1 MSMPEP
7 AAALLLDLDG
17 TLVDSEG
24 FHRQVFR
31 NWFADRGWTVTD
43 EVLAGFTGRRADD
56 VLTHSPGPWSG
67 EDVPAMLAEL
77 LSAMNALP
85 RPGLA
90 LGAEELLAGARV
102 PLGLVTS
109 ANTAWARTC
118 LGDLLD
124 AFAVVVT
131 RDDVTN
137 GKPHPEPYQVACLRL
152 DLPAAACVAVE
163 DAPAGVASARAAG
176 VGRVVGVAGTFT
188 REQLAEAHVVVDGL
202 DAVAALL

>member
-1 MSMPEP
+1 MSMPES
-7 AAALLLDLDG
+7 ASALLLDLDG

-31 NWFADRGWTVTD
+31 NWFAARGWTATD

-56 VLTHSPGPWSG
+56 VLAHSPGPWSG
-67 EDVPAMLAEL
+67 EDVQVMLAEL
-77 LSAMNALP
+77 LAAMAALP
-85 RPGLA
+85 RPSLA
-90 LGAEELLAGARV
+90 VGAEALLAGARV

-152 DLPAAACVAVE
+152 GVPAAACVAVE

-176 VGRVVGVAGTFT
+176 VGRVVAVAGTFT

-202 DAVAALL
+202 DAVPGLL

>member
-1 MSMPEP
+1 MSMPEL

-31 NWFADRGWTVTD
+31 NWFAARGWPVSE

-56 VLTHSPGPWSG
+56 VLAHSPGPWAG
-67 EDVPAMLAEL
+67 EDVQVMLVEL
-77 LSAMNALP
+77 LAGMAALP
-85 RPGLA
+85 RPELA
-90 LGAEELLAGARV
+90 LGAAELLARAGV

-109 ANTAWARTC
+109 ANTEWARTC
-118 LGDLLD
+118 LGELLD
-124 AFAVVVT
+124 MFTVVIT

-137 GKPHPEPYQVACLRL
+137 GKPHPEPYLVACQRL
-152 DLPAAACVAVE
+152 GVEAGDCVAVE

-176 VGRVVGVAGTFT
+176 VGRVVAVAGTFP
-188 REQLAEAHVVVDGL
+188 REQLAEAHLVIDDLSAVPGL
-202 DAVAALL
+202 L

>member
-1 MSMPEP
+1 MPEP

-31 NWFADRGWTVTD
+31 NWFAARGWPLSD
-43 EVLAGFTGRRADD
+43 EMLDGFTGRRADD
-56 VLTHSPGPWSG
+56 VLATSPGPWAG
-67 EDVPAMLAEL
+67 EDVAVMLAEL
-77 LSAMNALP
+77 LAGMAALP
-85 RPGLA
+85 RPRLA
-90 LGAEELLAGARV
+90 AGAADLLAGAGV

-124 AFAVVVT
+124 GFAVVVT
-131 RDDVTN
+131 RDDVAN
-137 GKPHPEPYQVACLRL
+137 GKPDPEPYQVACARL
-152 DLPAAACVAVE
+152 GVPAPACIAVE
-163 DAPAGVASARAAG
+163 DAPAGVASAIAAG

-188 REQLAEAHVVVDGL
+188 RRQLAEAHLVVDGL
-202 DAVAALL
+202 GEIAALL

>member
-1 MSMPEP
+1 MPE

-31 NWFADRGWTVTD
+31 NWFAARGWPVSD
-43 EVLAGFTGRRADD
+43 EVLDGFTGRRADD
-56 VLTHSPGPWSG
+56 VLATSPGPWAG
-67 EDVPAMLAEL
+67 EDVAVMLAEL
-77 LSAMNALP
+77 LAGMAALP
-85 RPGLA
+85 RPRLA
-90 LGAEELLAGARV
+90 LGAADLLAVAGV

-124 AFAVVVT
+124 AFDVVVT

-137 GKPHPEPYQVACLRL
+137 GKPHPEPYRLACEWLDVVA
-152 DLPAAACVAVE
+152 AHCVAVE
-163 DAPAGVASARAAG
+163 DAPAGVASALAAG
-176 VGRVVGVAGTFT
+176 VGTVVAVAGTFT
-188 REQLAEAHVVVDGL
+188 REQLADAHRIVDAL
-202 DAVAALL
+202 DAVPALL

>member
-1 MSMPEP
+1 MPEP
-7 AAALLLDLDG
+7 TAALLLDLDG

-31 NWFADRGWTVTD
+31 NWFAGRGWTATE

-56 VLTHSPGPWSG
+56 VLAHSPGPWSG
-67 EDVPAMLAEL
+67 EDVQVMLAEL
-77 LSAMNALP
+77 LAAMAALP

-90 LGAEELLAGARV
+90 VGAVELLAGARV

-109 ANTAWARTC
+109 ANTEWARTC

-131 RDDVTN
+131 RDDVTH
-137 GKPHPEPYQVACLRL
+137 GKPHPEPYQVACERL
-152 DLPAAACVAVE
+152 GLAAAVCVAVE

-176 VGRVVGVAGTFT
+176 VGRVVAVAGTFT
-188 REQLAEAHVVVDGL
+188 REQLAHAHVVVDGL
-202 DAVAALL
+202 VEVPALL

>member
-1 MSMPEP
+1 MPE

-31 NWFADRGWTVTD
+31 NWFAARGWPVSE

-56 VLTHSPGPWSG
+56 VLAHSSGPWTG
-67 EDVPAMLAEL
+67 EDVQVMLAEL
-77 LSAMNALP
+77 LAGMAALP
-85 RPGLA
+85 RPELA
-90 LGAEELLAGARV
+90 TGAAALIAGTGV
-102 PLGLVTS
+102 PLSLVTS

-131 RDDVTN
+131 RDDVTE
-137 GKPHPEPYQVACLRL
+137 GKPHPEPYRLACELLGVAPS
-152 DLPAAACVAVE
+152 DCVAVE
-163 DAPAGVASARAAG
+163 DAPAGVASAVAAG
-176 VGRVVGVAGTFT
+176 IGTVVAVAGTFT
-188 REQLAEAHVVVDGL
+188 AEQLAEAHKIVDTL
-202 DAVAALL
+202 DAVPALL

>member
-1 MSMPEP
+1 VSMPEP

-31 NWFADRGWTVTD
+31 NWFADRGWTATD

-77 LSAMNALP
+77 LAAMNALP
-85 RPGLA
+85 RPSLA
-90 LGAEELLAGARV
+90 VGAEALLAGTRI

-118 LGDLLD
+118 LGDLLE
-124 AFAVVVT
+124 AFTVVVT

-152 DLPAAACVAVE
+152 GVAAATCVAVE

-176 VGRVVGVAGTFT
+176 VGRVVAVAGTFT
-188 REQLAEAHVVVDGL
+188 REELAEAHLVVDGL
-202 DAVAALL
+202 DAVPGLL

>member
-1 MSMPEP
+1 MREP
-7 AAALLLDLDG
+7 TAALLLDLDG

-31 NWFADRGWTVTD
+31 NWFATRGWTVTE

-56 VLTHSPGPWSG
+56 VLASSPGPWDG
-67 EDVPAMLAEL
+67 EDVQAMLAEL
-77 LSAMNALP
+77 LAAMATLP

-90 LGAEELLAGARV
+90 AGAEELLAGARV

-109 ANTAWARTC
+109 ANTDWARTC

-131 RDDVTN
+131 REDVTN
-137 GKPHPEPYQVACLRL
+137 GKPHPEPYQLACERLGVA
-152 DLPAAACVAVE
+152 AAACVAVE

-176 VGRVVGVAGTFT
+176 VGLVVAVAGTFT
-188 REQLAEAHVVVDGL
+188 RGQLAEAHRVVDGL
-202 DAVAALL
+202 DAVPALL

>member
-1 MSMPEP
+1 MPE

-31 NWFADRGWTVTD
+31 NWFAARGWPVSE

-56 VLTHSPGPWSG
+56 VLANSPGPWTG
-67 EDVPAMLAEL
+67 QDVAVMLAEL
-77 LSAMNALP
+77 LAGMAVLP
-85 RPGLA
+85 RPRLA
-90 LGAEELLAGARV
+90 SGAADLVAAAGV

-131 RDDVTN
+131 RDDVTH
-137 GKPHPEPYQVACLRL
+137 GKPHPEPYRLACERLGVAAS
-152 DLPAAACVAVE
+152 DCVAVE
-163 DAPAGVASARAAG
+163 DAPAGVASALAAG
-176 VGRVVGVAGTFT
+176 IGTVVAVAGTFT
-188 REQLAEAHVVVDGL
+188 RDQLADAHQVVDAL
-202 DAVAALL
+202 DAVPALL

>member
-1 MSMPEP
+1 MPEP
-7 AAALLLDLDG
+7 TAALLLDLDG

-31 NWFADRGWTVTD
+31 TWFAGRGWTATE
-43 EVLAGFTGRRADD
+43 EVLSGFTGRRADD
-56 VLTHSPGPWSG
+56 VLAHSPGPWAG
-67 EDVPAMLAEL
+67 EDVQVMLAEL
-77 LSAMNALP
+77 LAAMATLP

-90 LGAEELLAGARV
+90 VGAEQLLAGARV

-109 ANTAWARTC
+109 ANTEWARTC

-137 GKPHPEPYQVACLRL
+137 GKPHPEPYRLACLRL
-152 DLPAAACVAVE
+152 GVPAAVCVAVE

-176 VGRVVGVAGTFT
+176 VGRVVGIAGTFT
-188 REQLAEAHVVVDGL
+188 REELAEAHVVVDAL
-202 DAVAALL
+202 DAVPALL